1 MNPTLT
7 EEQLLAMR
15 ARRLGKPVP
24 GSNDGVPSNA
34 GGGPDAP
41 RIVRAP
47 TGEIAAPDFLGDGGQ
62 NTDPQPASN
71 NATPAQSTEEL
82 EQLRQQ
88 LAAANGRLGPV
99 QRQAEEFKSALE
111 AQQRQI
117 AELQA
122 QLAEQQAVAATRKAQ
137 EAAAAFDPFEGM
149 SKEEIELLDPT
160 AAELIRKAARNAYS
174 KAASQVKDPEEI
186 IRKTLAERDARQLQA
201 YLRSAADSIGLTKLA
216 SDARFQKFVEEDG
229 GANYL
234 LSSFMQAAD
243 IDIARSIEAD
253 VRKLVNRYKKSTGA
267 DSRAPDPQDQL
278 SQHLSRTPGGA
289 SGARPSATSPEDV
302 KRITER
308 VRQLSRQ
315 GKHKEASELLASI
328 NN

>member
-24 GSNDGVPSNA
+24 GANDGVPTNA
-34 GGGPDAP
+34 GGDPSAIRLVQPPFMQNDPPADPAP
-41 RIVRAP
+41 VVDPTPVPAP
-47 TGEIAAPDFLGDGGQ
+47 A
-62 NTDPQPASN
+62 N
-71 NATPAQSTEEL
+71 NQTSEEL

-88 LAAANGRLGPV
+88 LAAANGRLGPA
-99 QRQAEEFKSALE
+99 QRQSEEMKAALE

-122 QLAEQQAVAATRKAQ
+122 RLAEQQAAAATRKAQ
-137 EAAAAFDPFEGM
+137 EAAANFDPFEGM
-149 SKEEIELLDPT
+149 SKDEIELLDPT

-186 IRKTLAERDARQLQA
+186 IRKTLAERDARQLQT
-201 YLRSAADSIGLTKLA
+201 YIRSTADTIGLTKLA
-216 SDARFQKFVEEDG
+216 NDARFQKFVEEDG

-234 LSSFMQAAD
+234 LTSFLKATD
-243 IDIARSIEAD
+243 IETARMVESD
-253 VRKLVNRYKKSTGA
+253 VRKFMKRYEKAVGDKSN
-267 DSRAPDPQDQL
+267 SRTPDPQDQL
-278 SQHLSRTPGGA
+278 SQHLSRNPGGA
-289 SGARPSATSPEDV
+289 SGAKASVTSPEDV

-315 GKHKEASELLASI
+315 GKHKEANELLASI